1 MSNRK
6 LSGLTLLV
14 PTYDAGIGF
23 FVDKLGFDL
32 LENTDMGGGK
42 RWVVVA
48 PSKSNQTRIILA
60 QPSSPE
66 QQAATGNQTGGR
78 VGFFLETDDFE
89 QDHAAFSAK
98 GVVFTET
105 PRVEVYGKVAVFQDD
120 FGNLWDLIQPA

>member
-42 RWVVVA
+42 RWVMVA

-89 QDHAAFSAK
+89 QDHAAFTAK
-98 GVVFTET
+98 GVVFTKT
-105 PRVEVYGKVAVFQDD
+105 PRAEVYGKVAVFQDD

>member
-42 RWVVVA
+42 RWVVDA

-78 VGFFLETDDFE
+78 VGFFLETYDFE
-89 QDHAAFSAK
+89 RDHAAFMAK

>member
-89 QDHAAFSAK
+89 RDHAAFMAK